1 MMNIPFVQADSSNF
15 YSGRGGNSIKYI
27 VVHYTAGNGDTA
39 MNNAQYFHNNSGLQ
53 ASAHYFVDEH
63 SVVQSVRDTD
73 GAWHCGG
80 PLESSHHPLHNICM
94 NRNSLGVEMCSDKVN
109 GKYIITAQTV
119 DRTVELV
126 RWLMAKYGI
135 DADHV
140 VRHYDVTGKDCPEP
154 WVRDES
160 LWRKFKARLT
170 APTKPVEPEK
180 KEDDEVVEKKNVLL
194 NGKTYTCEC
203 ITKDAVN
210 YIKMRS
216 LQQAGFMISYDAV
229 RKLPSITAPQCRT
242 FVPDGTPDVQAAID
256 TVQEVA
262 GLEEQTIEYL
272 LRYQYG
278 EQLVKKLAE
287 VMEK

>member
-1 MMNIPFVQADSSNF
+1 MTNIPFLQADSSNF

-109 GKYIITAQTV
+109 GKYVITAQTV
-119 DRTVELV
+119 DHTVELV
-126 RWLMAKYGI
+126 RWLMDKYGI
-135 DADHV
+135 DVDHV

-170 APTKPVEPEK
+170 AKDPIEEEIKAMTD
-180 KEDDEVVEKKNVLL
+180 KEFARYVDRYLAAKANQQPHPYAADAWKAMQTA
-194 NGKTYTCEC
+194 G
-203 ITKDAVN
+203 ITDG
-210 YIKMRS
+210 S
-216 LQQAGFMISYDAV
+216 Q
-229 RKLPSITAPQCRT
+229 PQCPLTR
-242 FVPDGTPDVQAAID
+242 
-256 TVQEVA
+256 
-262 GLEEQTIEYL
+262 
-272 LRYQYG
+272 
-278 EQLVKKLAE
+278 EQLAVILQRLGLVGK
-287 VMEK
+287 

>member
-1 MMNIPFVQADSSNF
+1 MDIPFLQAHTSNF

-94 NRNSLGVEMCSDKVN
+94 NRNSLGVEMCSDIVG
-109 GKYIITAQTV
+109 GKYTITQQTV

-126 RWLMAKYGI
+126 RWLMDKYSI
-135 DADHV
+135 DVDHV

-170 APTKPVEPEK
+170 AKDPIEEEIKAMTD
-180 KEDDEVVEKKNVLL
+180 KEFAQYVDRYLAAKANQQPHPYAAEAWAKA
-194 NGKTYTCEC
+194 KT
-203 ITKDAVN
+203 
-210 YIKMRS
+210 
-216 LQQAGFMISYDAV
+216 AGIVDGS
-229 RKLPSITAPQCRT
+229 KPQCELTREQ
-242 FVPDGTPDVQAAID
+242 FVVILQRL
-256 TVQEVA
+256 
-262 GLEEQTIEYL
+262 GLL
-272 LRYQYG
+272 
-278 EQLVKKLAE
+278 K
-287 VMEK
+287 

>member
-1 MMNIPFVQADSSNF
+1 MTNIPFLQADSSNF

-63 SVVQSVRDTD
+63 GVVQSVRDTD

-109 GKYIITAQTV
+109 GKYVITAQTV

-126 RWLMAKYGI
+126 RWLMDKYSI
-135 DADHV
+135 DVDHV

-170 APTKPVEPEK
+170 APVEPEPK
-180 KEDDEVVEKKNVLL
+180 KEDDEVVEKKKVLL
-194 NGKTYTCEC
+194 NGKTYEC
-203 ITKDAVN
+203 DVITKDATN

-216 LQQAGFMISYDAV
+216 LQQAGFMIGYDAV
-229 RKLPSITAPQCRT
+229 RKVPSITAPQCRT
-242 FVPDGTPDVQAAID
+242 FVPEGDEAVQAAVD
-256 TVQEVA
+256 TLQESA
-262 GLEEQTIEYL
+262 GLEKQTIEYL

-278 EQLVKKLAE
+278 EQLIEKLAE
-287 VMEK
+287 AIEK

>member
-1 MMNIPFVQADSSNF
+1 MNIPFVPADPSNY

-39 MNNAQYFHNNSGLQ
+39 MNNAQYFHNNDGLN

-80 PLESSHHPLHNICM
+80 PLESPHHPLHNICM

-109 GKYIITAQTV
+109 GKYVITAQTV

-135 DADHV
+135 HVDHV

-170 APTKPVEPEK
+170 APVEPEPK
-180 KEDDEVVEKKNVLL
+180 KEETAMTDKEFAAYMDRYNANKANQMPHAYASLAWKLAVE
-194 NGKTYTCEC
+194 
-203 ITKDAVN
+203 
-210 YIKMRS
+210 
-216 LQQAGFMISYDAV
+216 AGIV
-229 RKLPSITAPQCRT
+229 
-242 FVPDGTPDVQAAID
+242 DGTKPQSPLTREQFAVILQRL
-256 TVQEVA
+256 
-262 GLEEQTIEYL
+262 GLI
-272 LRYQYG
+272 G
-278 EQLVKKLAE
+278 KGVK
-287 VMEK
+287 